1 MDGWTKDEAH
11 SVHRP
16 PPRQHGNDGV
26 CFQASCPCPSS
37 CFLSLQRLQRPVV
50 RRPCNRPPLLGCVAP
65 GEVLAFSFI
74 RGGGGVPAGL
84 EVA

>member
-1 MDGWTKDEAH
+1 
-11 SVHRP
+11 
-16 PPRQHGNDGV
+16 
-26 CFQASCPCPSS
+26 
-37 CFLSLQRLQRPVV
+37 LQRLQRPVV